1 MLYLYQRWYNCQF
14 KAQFSFKPCF
24 PWPHL
29 CCPRDINWPWVGRYQ
44 CIWKWNS
51 NFWLLSSWNSWLQ
64 VVVEWKICLEELLGK
79 HNEDG
84 TCWEKK
90 FHLRFT
96 KFRKILPIHFLAK
109 KNQILWKTWKQM
121 HFFNLYVWS
130 ANYSDFSK
138 VWQMKFRL
146 WHVILTEIANMSPG
160 QKNLESCQTNVLEQ
174 SLSSP
179 LAFPIL
185 VNIKPYQ
192 KYTKI
197 TQNAVFNFFRAK
209 FGVLPFVQEC
219 PFYGAFH
226 LSLKPK

>member
-1 MLYLYQRWYNCQF
+1 MFYLYQRWYNCQF

-96 KFRKILPIHFLAK
+96 KFRKILPIHFSDK
-109 KNQILWKTWKQM
+109 KIKFYGKLESKCI
-121 HFFNLYVWS
+121 FFNLYVWY
-130 ANYSDFSK
+130 ANHSDFSK
-138 VWQMKFRL
+138 VWQMKFRR

-197 TQNAVFNFFRAK
+197 TQNAVFNFFGPNLVHYQYYKNAPY
-209 FGVLPFVQEC
+209 V
-219 PFYGAFH
+219 
-226 LSLKPK
+226 

>member
-1 MLYLYQRWYNCQF
+1 MSSKNGLCVFYVPGTLWSSRRFSCHIIFWRGDTFKVDFQIMFYLYQRWYNCQF

-96 KFRKILPIHFLAK
+96 KFRKILPIHFSAK
-109 KNQILWKTWKQM
+109 KIKSYGK
-121 HFFNLYVWS
+121 
-130 ANYSDFSK
+130 
-138 VWQMKFRL
+138 
-146 WHVILTEIANMSPG
+146 
-160 QKNLESCQTNVLEQ
+160 LESKCIFSICMFDLQIIVT
-174 SLSSP
+174 
-179 LAFPIL
+179 FPRSGKW
-185 VNIKPYQ
+185 NSG
-192 KYTKI
+192 
-197 TQNAVFNFFRAK
+197 
-209 FGVLPFVQEC
+209 FGMWF
-219 PFYGAFH
+219 
-226 LSLKPK
+226 

>member
-1 MLYLYQRWYNCQF
+1 VSSKNGLCVFYVPGTLSSSRRFSCHIILWRGDFQIMLYLYQRWYNCQF

-64 VVVEWKICLEELLGK
+64 VVVQWKISLEELLGK

-84 TCWEKK
+84 TCWGKK
-90 FHLRFT
+90 VPPQIY
-96 KFRKILPIHFLAK
+96 KIQENITNSLF
-109 KNQILWKTWKQM
+109 
-121 HFFNLYVWS
+121 
-130 ANYSDFSK
+130 
-138 VWQMKFRL
+138 
-146 WHVILTEIANMSPG
+146 G
-160 QKNLESCQTNVLEQ
+160 QKK
-174 SLSSP
+174 SS
-179 LAFPIL
+179 L

-197 TQNAVFNFFRAK
+197 TQNAVFNFFQAK

>member
-1 MLYLYQRWYNCQF
+1 MWLFLPVCPRDTKPQIMLAPNPCYYFFHFFYYFHCKSSWYKRGKHKDNILTDLCPQKMDYVYFMSPGHFGRLGGFSCHIILWRGDFQIMLYLYQRWYNCQF

-96 KFRKILPIHFLAK
+96 
-109 KNQILWKTWKQM
+109 
-121 HFFNLYVWS
+121 
-130 ANYSDFSK
+130 
-138 VWQMKFRL
+138 
-146 WHVILTEIANMSPG
+146 
-160 QKNLESCQTNVLEQ
+160 
-174 SLSSP
+174 
-179 LAFPIL
+179 
-185 VNIKPYQ
+185 
-192 KYTKI
+192 
-197 TQNAVFNFFRAK
+197 
-209 FGVLPFVQEC
+209 
-219 PFYGAFH
+219 
-226 LSLKPK
+226 

>member
-1 MLYLYQRWYNCQF
+1 MFYLYQRWYNCQF

-96 KFRKILPIHFLAK
+96 KFRKILPIHFSAK
-109 KNQILWKTWKQM
+109 KIKSYGK
-121 HFFNLYVWS
+121 
-130 ANYSDFSK
+130 
-138 VWQMKFRL
+138 
-146 WHVILTEIANMSPG
+146 
-160 QKNLESCQTNVLEQ
+160 LESKCIFSICMFDLQIIVT
-174 SLSSP
+174 
-179 LAFPIL
+179 FPRSGKW
-185 VNIKPYQ
+185 NS
-192 KYTKI
+192 
-197 TQNAVFNFFRAK
+197 
-209 FGVLPFVQEC
+209 GVGMWF
-219 PFYGAFH
+219 
-226 LSLKPK
+226 

>member
-1 MLYLYQRWYNCQF
+1 MWLFLPVCPRDTNRQIMLAQTPCYYFFAFFSDFHCKSSWFNVGKQYDNILTRFVSSKNGLCVFYVPGTLWSSRRFSCHIIFWRGDTVKVDFQIMLYLYQRWYNCQF

-96 KFRKILPIHFLAK
+96 
-109 KNQILWKTWKQM
+109 
-121 HFFNLYVWS
+121 
-130 ANYSDFSK
+130 
-138 VWQMKFRL
+138 
-146 WHVILTEIANMSPG
+146 
-160 QKNLESCQTNVLEQ
+160 
-174 SLSSP
+174 
-179 LAFPIL
+179 
-185 VNIKPYQ
+185 
-192 KYTKI
+192 
-197 TQNAVFNFFRAK
+197 
-209 FGVLPFVQEC
+209 
-219 PFYGAFH
+219 
-226 LSLKPK
+226 